1 MDCKSMAITVC
12 SNDGFVCESVES
24 AMSQVVCS
32 DDGKGGEEVGVE
44 MEYSETTNAQSC
56 DRRPPTRTT
65 TISSIVD
72 SSSYATSLHQ
82 RGGGIL
88 RSICRASTKK
98 LVSVVT
104 RSRNNKQ
111 RTRQT
116 PKLVVRC
123 EEEVHDQIATPS
135 FTMDYNAQEEEDGR
149 DEEVE
154 IGQEVDHQQT
164 LNNNNNRNV
173 DNEEEEMVV
182 VPSSDASNISSIVT
196 TPNNH
201 SGDNNKKQF
210 WNDPVV
216 ARVQS
221 PSSVSIISSIA
232 TITPN
237 NASEEKEQVFWND
250 PVLAR
255 VRSPSTLTNV
265 SGFSGTTRA
274 LLHAPSSITT
284 STCDFTNEINHHA
297 MFESYLSSENPWDA
311 ARRGDYAA
319 LKYISKFDD
328 QAVWTMEDEEHRVPL
343 YYACM
348 SYSLQNNDNNYD
360 QQQQPPSSKL
370 ESVRLLVQTWPKE
383 RNFPKYLMD
392 ELPTIHADIRAI
404 LTRAEKKRRDVNNGV
419 TRYQHQQ
426 LSSSSPLHLMKSR
439 STINFPPTINER
451 YSNKRMLR
459 SISTPEAALAG
470 AAVGSASAA
479 SETLDVAPLIIDD
492 VDQVVPMSFLEDLG
506 DDGYVEDY

>member
-1 MDCKSMAITVC
+1 M
-12 SNDGFVCESVES
+12 NGFREPHFFLAHTNTRENNG
-24 AMSQVVCS
+24 
-32 DDGKGGEEVGVE
+32 DDGVPTPA
-44 MEYSETTNAQSC
+44 SFIWTAAIQSG
-56 DRRPPTRTT
+56 
-65 TISSIVD
+65 
-72 SSSYATSLHQ
+72 
-82 RGGGIL
+82 RGS
-88 RSICRASTKK
+88 RS
-98 LVSVVT
+98 
-104 RSRNNKQ
+104 NKQ

-123 EEEVHDQIATPS
+123 EEVHDQIATPS
-135 FTMDYNAQEEEDGR
+135 LTMDYDTQEEEDGR

-164 LNNNNNRNV
+164 PNNNNNRNV

-201 SGDNNKKQF
+201 SEDNKKQF

-216 ARVQS
+216 ARVRS
-221 PSSVSIISSIA
+221 P

-237 NASEEKEQVFWND
+237 NASEEKEQVFCND

-274 LLHAPSSITT
+274 LLRAPSSITT

-328 QAVWTMEDEEHRVPL
+328 QAVWTMEDEEQRVPL

-348 SYSLQNNDNNYD
+348 SYSLQINAIDMTNNNNYE
-360 QQQQPPSSKL
+360 QQPPSSKL
-370 ESVRLLVQTWPKE
+370 ESVRLLVQTWPTE
-383 RNFPKYLMD
+383 RNFPQYLLD

-404 LTRAEKKRRDVNNGV
+404 LTRAEKKRKDVNNGGVV
-419 TRYQHQQ
+419 TRYQQQQ
-426 LSSSSPLHLMKSR
+426 LSTSSPLNLMKSR

-451 YSNKRMLR
+451 YGNKRMLR
-459 SISTPEAALAG
+459 SISTPAALAG
-470 AAVGSASAA
+470 ASVGSASAT